1 MRLAPDEMMTAV
13 LPAQAAPAPPKRFAI
28 PRNPLIA
35 AGLAILIALA
45 GALWLAMPSSSES
58 TDNAYLQAD
67 SSSVAPKVGGLV
79 TAVLVKDNQRVRAGQ
94 PLVRIDDED
103 YEARLMSARAALAD
117 AQAEVATARA
127 ELDALNAQEGLAS
140 AQVRA
145 AGTSIASADA
155 EYARADA
162 DNRRFNALLAQGFA
176 TRRDVERVNSE
187 AVSARSARE
196 RARADLGVAG
206 EQAMVTQARR
216 PVLQAQLARANAA
229 VLKARAAVDL
239 AQQDLRHTVVLAPV
253 DGVVG
258 NRQIQIGDY
267 VQPGSRL
274 LTLVPQSSVYVVANF
289 KETQTRRM
297 RVGQKAKISVDALG
311 GRTLTGEIESF
322 APGSGSEFTLLPFE
336 PGSGN
341 FTKIVQRIGVRI
353 RLDPGQVPL
362 MSLRPGLSVTAKVML
377 D

>member
-13 LPAQAAPAPPKRFAI
+13 LPAQAAPAPRKRFAI

-35 AGLAILIALA
+35 AGLAILIALV

-94 PLVRIDDED
+94 PLVRVDDQD
-103 YEARLMSARAALAD
+103 YAARAMSAQAALAD

-176 TRRDVERVNSE
+176 TRRDVERVSSA
-187 AVSARSARE
+187 AVGARSARE
-196 RARADLGVAG
+196 RAQADLSVAG

-258 NRQIQIGDY
+258 NRQIQVGDY

-297 RVGQKAKISVDALG
+297 RIGQRAKVSVDALG

-353 RLDPGQVPL
+353 RLYPGQVSP

>member
-13 LPAQAAPAPPKRFAI
+13 LPAQAAPAPRKRFAI

-94 PLVRIDDED
+94 PLVRVDDQD
-103 YEARLMSARAALAD
+103 YAARAMSAQAALAD

-176 TRRDVERVNSE
+176 TRRDVERVSSA
-187 AVSARSARE
+187 AVGARSARE
-196 RARADLGVAG
+196 RAQADLSVAG

-239 AQQDLRHTVVLAPV
+239 AQQDLRHTIVLAPI

-258 NRQIQIGDY
+258 NRQIQVGDY

-297 RVGQKAKISVDALG
+297 RIGQRAKVSVDALG

>member
-13 LPAQAAPAPPKRFAI
+13 LPAQAAPAPRKRFAI

-35 AGLAILIALA
+35 AGLAILIALV

-94 PLVRIDDED
+94 PLVRVDDQD
-103 YEARLMSARAALAD
+103 YAARAMSAQAALAD

-176 TRRDVERVNSE
+176 TRRDVERVSSA
-187 AVSARSARE
+187 AVGARSARE
-196 RARADLGVAG
+196 RAQADLSVAG

-239 AQQDLRHTVVLAPV
+239 AQQDLRHTIVLAPI

-258 NRQIQIGDY
+258 NRQIQVGDY

-297 RVGQKAKISVDALG
+297 RIGQRAKVSVDALG